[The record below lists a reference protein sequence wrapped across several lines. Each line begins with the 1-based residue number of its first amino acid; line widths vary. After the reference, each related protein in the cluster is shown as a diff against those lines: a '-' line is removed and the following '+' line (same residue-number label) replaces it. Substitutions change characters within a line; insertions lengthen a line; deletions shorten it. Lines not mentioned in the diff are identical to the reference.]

1 MNAQNMNKAQGADG
15 GGEKQTEKQASKILH
30 VIHHNDPDGI
40 CAAAIVAH
48 ANKQRLIVTLNMDLV
63 SNWPIIFHSVNYNMP
78 VDVSRMKPGD
88 IAVIVDFS
96 YPPAEMKKIEAAL
109 QFPQEK
115 NNNPYLVEGNI
126 IWIDHHASAES
137 YNHPYRGMRDFTNK
151 GPAGCELTW
160 NYYFGPDIPD
170 AVRHIGDYD
179 SWRLEMENSIE
190 FYEGIKLF
198 CPAPESRYWESLF
211 DAVDPAADN
220 VFKLIMGAGALC
232 VQYRENYCASIRA
245 KYGYETIFNG
255 HKAFVMNLFGFGSL
269 QFADL
274 FKAYPLVIAYI
285 YDGKRHT
292 VSLYSETVDVGE
304 IAQRHGGGGH
314 KGAAG
319 FVCGSLPFGSLNR
332 LNQEDKS

>member
-1 MNAQNMNKAQGADG
+1 MNAQNLNKTPGPAT

-48 ANKQRLIVTLNMDLV
+48 ANKNQLINVADLKKDRIF
-63 SNWPIIFHSVNYNMP
+63 PIIFYSVNYNMP

-96 YPPAEMKKIEAAL
+96 YPPEAMKKIEEAIAWDAM
-109 QFPQEK
+109 
-115 NNNPYLVEGNI
+115 NPSTCENI
-126 IWIDHHASAES
+126 VWIDHHASAEA

-160 NYYFGPDIPD
+160 RYFFGNDMPD

-179 SWRLEMENSIE
+179 SWRLEMENNIE

-211 DAVDPAADN
+211 DTTDQAADN

-232 VQYRENYCASIRA
+232 VQYRTNYCASIRE
-245 KYGYETIFNG
+245 KYGYETIFDG

-269 QFADL
+269 QFAEL
-274 FKAYPLVIAYI
+274 FKEYPLVIAYI
-285 YDGKRHT
+285 FDGLRYT
-292 VSLYSETVDVGE
+292 VSLYSETVNVSE
-304 IAQRHGGGGH
+304 IAQLYGGGGH

-319 FVCGSLPFGSLNR
+319 FVCEYLPFGSLSR